1 MILYRNAVQSL
12 VPEGTIFETIFDEN
26 GWRIGKWGSPEVSQ
40 PTEEAIQVK
49 LKELEAEYDSQEYA
63 RTRATLYP
71 EIGDQLD
78 MLWHAI
84 DSGTLDKTSD
94 FYTTLKK
101 VKDDNPKP

>member
-40 PTEEAIQVK
+40 PTEEAIQAK

>member
-40 PTEEAIQVK
+40 PTEEAIQAK

-101 VKDDNPKP
+101 VKDD